1 MQIIIFR
8 LCQALDIKRNSKDKV
23 SYKQCQSLKNVKTTN
38 ETLLYFRETNELTGM
53 TEDFIIKNNL
63 YIAYQGEKI
72 NDYYA
77 TSFEEAFILQNYNNK
92 ILNSA
97 LVDTKPT
104 IYGQIVEKND
114 YEQNKLNS
122 YKWQV
127 KLSEDKGKFA
137 NNLFFEITTADKNE
151 DIPELPEYI
160 SNGLK
165 WLERELG
172 KNNV

>member
-1 MQIIIFR
+1 M
-8 LCQALDIKRNSKDKV
+8 
-23 SYKQCQSLKNVKTTN
+23 
-38 ETLLYFRETNELTGM
+38 
-53 TEDFIIKNNL
+53 
-63 YIAYQGEKI
+63 I